1 MGELSL
7 DTLTRLISVIQ
18 TVKKVLIIGGTGK
31 TGNLLAKDFLDSGV
45 VPVCFG
51 RTASKESV
59 PSGALA
65 FRGDSLSKS
74 SLSRSMEDVD
84 TIVVCLS
91 ISRDGGSPFS
101 KVVGDR
107 ELHSKSMRAIVGLAK
122 EYGIDR
128 VLKISAQGVGD
139 SWNRAGIFFRGLVV
153 SSNLRTAFSDHELS
167 DYILSG
173 SGLNWTIIRPPI
185 LDGRK
190 SRHGLITG
198 TMLKTRSYDTVSR
211 EELSAWIVKNI
222 GRRVYFNSC
231 LTIKKAKHSF
241 Q

>member
-1 MGELSL
+1 MN
-7 DTLTRLISVIQ
+7 
-18 TVKKVLIIGGTGK
+18 KVLIIGGTGK
-31 TGNLLAKDFLDSGV
+31 TGNLLAKDFLNFGV

-51 RTASKESV
+51 RTASCETV

-74 SLSRSMEDVD
+74 SLSSSMGDVAA
-84 TIVVCLS
+84 IVVCLS
-91 ISRDGGSPFS
+91 ISRVGSSPFS

-107 ELHSKSMRAIVGLAK
+107 ELHSKSMRSIVDLAK
-122 EYGIDR
+122 EHGVDR
-128 VLKISAQGVGD
+128 VLKVSAQGVGD
-139 SWNRAGIFFRGLVV
+139 SWNRAGILFRSLVL

-167 DYILSG
+167 DSILSE

-185 LDGRK
+185 LGSSK

-198 TMLKTRSYDTVSR
+198 SKLRTRSYDSVSR
-211 EELSAWIVKNI
+211 EELSAWIVDNI
-222 GRRVYFNSC
+222 GKDVYFKRC
-231 LTIKKAKHSF
+231 LTIKKAKRSF